1 MAAGESKMEKI
12 MQMLHTYMYIHIIMI
27 EFVKVGGLVSQLVGI
42 WGIFSIQTDGSYFGG
57 NPGGWIV
64 SASCQLAQ
72 LLSDPFLFLRM
83 RTSLNKIGGWKME
96 PLKMYCIYNTI
107 YIYILLNM
115 GLFHCYVSLPEGIP
129 FIKLLGSWPGDA
141 WIAALGPFDSIHC
154 NGRNL
159 IRVWNTMMI
168 WRPKAGKMTFAHKFQ

>member
-1 MAAGESKMEKI
+1 MEKI

-27 EFVKVGGLVSQLVGI
+27 EFVKVGGFSIPLVGI

-57 NPGGWIV
+57 NPGGVNCISQL
-64 SASCQLAQ
+64 SAGTVAVGSVPIFTDAY
-72 LLSDPFLFLRM
+72 LSQQNR
-83 RTSLNKIGGWKME
+83 GWKME